1 VRVQIESLG
10 PIRKAELDLEDL
22 TVLLGPPNMGK
33 SYTLKAIYSL
43 LLPLDPELRDS
54 LAGRA
59 VWRILSPAKSVE
71 DFDLLAFLASLAYL
85 SKVEQTPFDKIAGTG
100 FAVEITKEGEV
111 IKVNY
116 KTVFDVNLKEF
127 EKQMKAELWL
137 SVGKIIPVTEETRI
151 RVEDIDSEKVLPQT
165 FLSELSDLLNPLE
178 TKPLIFDRKH
188 SDEKLGYEI
197 EERGRLGFSV
207 ESSTLLVERN
217 IVLRFDANSRLFTLS
232 PEPIGIRR
240 LSKLIAEV
248 KAEGISYD
256 QLVSLIRETNRYLR
270 LRPSF
275 IFFFERP
282 WLGRPFYEQITDH
295 LVSAA
300 SEALAKAYQGVL
312 SVSSVLFVP
321 FGRSPVVYQLEGL
334 IAGEQPYVV
343 RRALESYRESDAILH
358 SYISHLRR
366 GRSRFSRGEYNAA
379 LMELFKPVLQGDL
392 RFDHDTRLVRYG
404 RWGFETLREARGPAW
419 VPLRFSSALASE
431 VAGILLPI
439 LALPEGSLILIEE
452 PESQLHVSAQVLMA
466 LSLMGLVKLYSHRIV
481 LSTHSDILAYVLA
494 ALSVLKPS
502 KDDLVKVIRKMLE
515 MQQIRPSDEV
525 LDPLAEAASKSV
537 DVRVAFYSYRPTEE
551 GVRVVAKS
559 PEDIMASV
567 DGITETIDVLTSWA
581 LSLLAKS
588 SEG

>member
-43 LLPLDPELRDS
+43 LLPLDPELRDG

-59 VWRILSPAKSVE
+59 VWRMLSPAMSVE
-71 DFDLLAFLASLAYL
+71 DTDLLAFLASLAYL

-100 FAVEITKEGEV
+100 FAVEIMKEGEV
-111 IKVNY
+111 IKVDY
-116 KTVFDVNLKEF
+116 KTVFDVKLNEF
-127 EKQMKAELWL
+127 EKHLKAELRL

-178 TKPLIFDRKH
+178 TQPLIFDRKH

-197 EERGRLGFSV
+197 EEQGRLGFSA
-207 ESSTLLVERN
+207 ESNTLLVERN
-217 IVLRFDANSRLFTLS
+217 IVLRFDANSRLFTLA
-232 PEPIGIRR
+232 PEPARIRR

-248 KAEGISYD
+248 KAKEMSYD
-256 QLVSLIRETNRYLR
+256 RLRNIIRETNRYFR

-275 IFFFERP
+275 IYFLEIP
-282 WLGRPFYEQITDH
+282 WLERPFYEQIMDH
-295 LVSAA
+295 LVDVV
-300 SEALAKAYQGVL
+300 SEALAKAYQDVL
-312 SVSSVLFVP
+312 AVSSVLFVP

-334 IAGEQPYVV
+334 VTREPPYIVE
-343 RRALESYRESDAILH
+343 RALESYRESDAILY
-358 SYISHLRR
+358 SYISHLYR
-366 GRSRFSRGEYNAA
+366 GRNQFSSSERNDA
-379 LMELFKPVLQGDL
+379 LTELFRPVLQGDL
-392 RFDHDTRLVRYG
+392 RFDPNTRLVRYE
-404 RWGFETLREARGPAW
+404 RWGFERLREARGPAQ

-466 LSLMGLVKLYSHRIV
+466 LSLMGLAKQYGHRIV
-481 LSTHSDILAYVLA
+481 FSTHSDILAYVLA

-502 KDDLVKVIRKMLE
+502 QDDLVKVIRKMLE
-515 MQQIRPSDEV
+515 MQEIRPSDEV
-525 LDPLAEAASKSV
+525 LEPLAKAASKSV
-537 DVRVAFYSYRPTEE
+537 DVKVAFYSYRPAEE
-551 GVRVVAKS
+551 GVSVAAKS

-567 DGITETIDVLTSWA
+567 EGITDTIDVLTSWA
-581 LSLLAKS
+581 VNLLAKT